1 MIDPALQ
8 DVLIDLGFSA
18 EELTPTASIRQDL
31 QLDSTETVD
40 ISLGLKRR
48 LGINIKLES
57 RQDMTL
63 AEVSQKIAQAV
74 ADSSSAQ
81 NNYDENNYAE
91 TSTSTMP
98 QTANPVPPK

>member
-1 MIDPALQ
+1 MINPALKN
-8 DVLIDLGFSA
+8 VLIDLGFEE
-18 EELTPTASIRQDL
+18 EELTDTASIRQDL

-63 AEVSQKIAQAV
+63 AQISEKIVQAV
-74 ADSSSAQ
+74 DQSSSSDS
-81 NNYDENNYAE
+81 NYVEN
-91 TSTSTMP
+91 TVPPMP
-98 QTANPVPPK
+98 QTTHPVQPK

>member
-1 MIDPALQ
+1 MIDSALKE
-8 DVLIDLGFSA
+8 VLIELGFA
-18 EELTPTASIRQDL
+18 DEELTDTASIRQDL

-63 AEVSQKIAQAV
+63 AQISDQIQIAIAQ
-74 ADSSSAQ
+74 SSSDTY
-81 NNYDENNYAE
+81 NHVVTP
-91 TSTSTMP
+91 TSTT
-98 QTANPVPPK
+98 QTANPVPQK

>member
-1 MIDPALQ
+1 MIDPALKA
-8 DVLIDLGFSA
+8 VLIDLGFSE
-18 EELTPTASIRQDL
+18 EELTDTASIRQDL

-63 AEVSQKIAQAV
+63 AEVSEKIAQAV
-74 ADSSSAQ
+74 AQSSSHQ
-81 NNYDENNYAE
+81 KNYAE
-91 TSTSTMP
+91 TPTSPIP
-98 QTANPVPPK
+98 QTAKPVPQK

>member
-1 MIDPALQ
+1 MIDPALK
-8 DVLIDLGFSA
+8 DVLIELGFA
-18 EELTPTASIRQDL
+18 DEELTDTASIRQDL

-63 AEVSQKIAQAV
+63 AQVSDQIAQAIAQLNFENYNHV
-74 ADSSSAQ
+74 AIP
-81 NNYDENNYAE
+81 
-91 TSTSTMP
+91 TSTP
-98 QTANPVPPK
+98 QTANPVPQKK

>member
-8 DVLIDLGFSA
+8 AVLIDLGFSA

-63 AEVSQKIAQAV
+63 AEVSEQIAQAV
-74 ADSSSAQ
+74 SQSSSHP
-81 NNYDENNYAE
+81 NNYAE
-91 TSTSTMP
+91 TPISTIP
-98 QTANPVPPK
+98 QSAKPVSQK

>member
-8 DVLIDLGFSA
+8 EVLIDLGFSA
-18 EELTPTASIRQDL
+18 EELTDTASIRQDL

-63 AEVSQKIAQAV
+63 AEVSEKIAQAV
-74 ADSSSAQ
+74 AESSSEQ
-81 NNYDENNYAE
+81 NNYAENNYAE

-98 QTANPVPPK
+98 

>member
-1 MIDPALQ
+1 MIDPALK
-8 DVLIDLGFSA
+8 DVLIELGFA
-18 EELTPTASIRQDL
+18 DEELTDTTSIRQDL

-63 AEVSQKIAQAV
+63 AQVSDQIQIAIAQLKSNNHNHV
-74 ADSSSAQ
+74 ATP
-81 NNYDENNYAE
+81 
-91 TSTSTMP
+91 TSTP
-98 QTANPVPPK
+98 QTANPVPQK

>member
-1 MIDPALQ
+1 MIDPALK
-8 DVLIDLGFSA
+8 DVLIELGFA
-18 EELTPTASIRQDL
+18 DEELTDTASIRQDL

-63 AEVSQKIAQAV
+63 AQVSDQIAQAIAQLNFENYNHV
-74 ADSSSAQ
+74 A
-81 NNYDENNYAE
+81 
-91 TSTSTMP
+91 TSTSTS
-98 QTANPVPPK
+98 QTTNPVPQK

>member
-1 MIDPALQ
+1 MIDPALKG
-8 DVLIDLGFSA
+8 VLIELGFA
-18 EELTPTASIRQDL
+18 DEELTDTASIRQDL

-63 AEVSQKIAQAV
+63 AQVSDQIAQAI
-74 ADSSSAQ
+74 AQSSSDTYNHA
-81 NNYDENNYAE
+81 ATP
-91 TSTSTMP
+91 TSTP
-98 QTANPVPPK
+98 QTANPVPQK

>member
-1 MIDPALQ
+1 MIDPALKA
-8 DVLIDLGFSA
+8 VLIDLGFEE
-18 EELTPTASIRQDL
+18 EELTDSASIRQDL

-63 AEVSQKIAQAV
+63 AEVSEKIAQAV
-74 ADSSSAQ
+74 IQSSSED
-81 NNYDENNYAE
+81 NNYVE
-91 TSTSTMP
+91 TPMSAKP
-98 QTANPVPPK
+98 QTAIAVQPK

>member
-8 DVLIDLGFSA
+8 AVLIDLGFSA
-18 EELTPTASIRQDL
+18 EELTDTASIRQDL

-63 AEVSQKIAQAV
+63 AEVSEKIAQAV
-74 ADSSSAQ
+74 SESSSNQ
-81 NNYDENNYAE
+81 DNYAE
-91 TSTSTMP
+91 TQTSTIS
-98 QTANPVPPK
+98 QTAKPVPQK

>member
-1 MIDPALQ
+1 MINPALKK
-8 DVLIDLGFSA
+8 VLIDLGFEEA
-18 EELTPTASIRQDL
+18 ELSDTASIRQDL

-63 AEVSQKIAQAV
+63 AQISEKIVQAV
-74 ADSSSAQ
+74 DQSSSPDS
-81 NNYDENNYAE
+81 NYDENTVPA
-91 TSTSTMP
+91 MP
-98 QTANPVPPK
+98 QTAHPVQPK

>member
-1 MIDPALQ
+1 MIDPALKE
-8 DVLIDLGFSA
+8 VLIDLGFSA

-57 RQDMTL
+57 RQDMTID
-63 AEVSQKIAQAV
+63 EVSQKIAQAV
-74 ADSSSAQ
+74 AESSSAE
-81 NNYDENNYAE
+81 NNYAENNYAE

-98 QTANPVPPK
+98 